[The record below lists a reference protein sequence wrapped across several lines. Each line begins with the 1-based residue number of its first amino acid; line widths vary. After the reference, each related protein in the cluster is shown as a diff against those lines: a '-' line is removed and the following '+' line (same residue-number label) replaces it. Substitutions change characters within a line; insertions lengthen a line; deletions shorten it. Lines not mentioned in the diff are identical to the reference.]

1 MTERVALI
9 ENFNHNQIVT
19 LNQNVS
25 AKRYLILDLWENIG
39 KICGNDDNDNFK
51 QIFLQI
57 NDLCVSRIVNDRI
70 YLDVTDRNDIIDPLI
85 AIEDSV
91 ILILRDYLAKI
102 HKKGKFNFCSIMK
115 EETETNTNNK
125 QKKSFIVLNL
135 TNPDYDPGIFNYE
148 KNKSSHQILR
158 NKNST
163 FNVIAEFMNI
173 NFDMKEGTI
182 IIDTRLRLVCENKI
196 SPQRVKL
203 FDVNH
208 FIETPRQRVTEI
220 QNHENHHASI
230 IHNFDLTQTEIFSDN
245 GSEDE
250 DESKHESKHESKSES
265 KYYDDNDERK
275 TNHIDH
281 EEPDHGKPD
290 HKEPDHKNSESNVGV
305 GSELGSKPETL
316 NDMRSN
322 LDPESE
328 SEHNNY
334 PDVILLDPN
343 DSESNDNVD
352 DSCSDNGNDSDDEL
366 LMAFNDSVFANQ
378 VFADPDPETM
388 MRFDDEKIRHNDSDT
403 SSTDS
408 QSVIRLSDDDSDE

>member
-1 MTERVALI
+1 LI

-39 KICGNDDNDNFK
+39 KICGNDENENFK

-70 YLDVTDRNDIIDPLI
+70 YFDVTDRNDIIDPLI

-125 QKKSFIVLNL
+125 RKKTFIVLNL
-135 TNPDYDPGIFNYE
+135 TNPDYNPGIFNSE

-182 IIDTRLRLVCENKI
+182 IIDTRLRIVCENKI

-203 FDVNH
+203 FDVKH

-230 IHNFDLTQTEIFSDN
+230 VHNFDLTQTEIFSDN
-245 GSEDE
+245 ESEDE
-250 DESKHESKHESKSES
+250 DESKHESKYHDE
-265 KYYDDNDERK
+265 NDERK
-275 TNHIDH
+275 TNHID
-281 EEPDHGKPD
+281 PKKPD
-290 HKEPDHKNSESNVGV
+290 HKNHDHKDPDHKDPENNV

-316 NDMRSN
+316 NDMKSN
-322 LDPESE
+322 LDHESE

-334 PDVILLDPN
+334 PDVILLDPDN
-343 DSESNDNVD
+343 SESNDNGD
-352 DSCSDNGNDSDDEL
+352 DSDDEL
-366 LMAFNDSVFANQ
+366 LMAFNDPIFVNQ
-378 VFADPDPETM
+378 VFADPDPATVVK
-388 MRFDDEKIRHNDSDT
+388 FDDENIRHNDSDT

-408 QSVIRLSDDDSDE
+408 HSVIRLSDDDSDE